1 VIPPLPVQVTGTREY
16 TAGFWSAGVAIMR
29 AGEEQDSPDAGEK
42 RPGPGRRG
50 PALRTLQWLLGLAL
64 LYTLYFARS
73 LLMPVVVALLLAL
86 LLSPL
91 VSVFKRFHV
100 PRTISAL
107 ILLTA
112 IGGPVVLLGSELAEP
127 AKKWIQLLPELS
139 ARLNEELDSF
149 SQALKSEG
157 GKAGG
162 TTSPEPEQT
171 PKWYDFLDFFGD
183 EEKDKAEES
192 PPAKAQGDSALSV
205 RLMQGGLEL
214 LISVLGAAPVVIAQ
228 FTVCVILVLF
238 LLIFGPNLYNTFIQ
252 VVPWISDKEEATRL
266 VGRVQRELSRYILT
280 VSLINAALGMT
291 TAAVLWLMGVED
303 ALLWGAVVGLL
314 NFAPYVGPIIGVCL
328 LSLAGIVQYG
338 LVAGALLP
346 ALLYFAIN
354 MVEAQFV
361 TPTVLGQRMQ
371 LNPLV
376 LMAWLILWG
385 WLWGAVGVLLAVP
398 LLVCIKLTAEQ
409 LNVLDPWVRL
419 ISARA

>member
-1 VIPPLPVQVTGTREY
+1 M
-16 TAGFWSAGVAIMR
+16 SAGEVQ
-29 AGEEQDSPDAGEK
+29 EQDSPGAGETS
-42 RPGPGRRG
+42 PGPGHMW
-50 PALRTLQWLLGLAL
+50 PALRPLPWLLGLAL

-73 LLMPVVVALLLAL
+73 LLMPMVVALLLAL

-112 IGGPVVLLGSELAEP
+112 IGGPVVLLGSELTEP
-127 AKKWIQLLPELS
+127 ARKWIQLLPELS
-139 ARLNEELDSF
+139 ARLNEELESF
-149 SQALKSEG
+149 SQALQSEDREDVE
-157 GKAGG
+157 KAQAD
-162 TTSPEPEQT
+162 PEGES
-171 PKWYDFLDFFGD
+171 KWYDFFDFFGD
-183 EEKDKAEES
+183 QKKEEAAPTPPDK
-192 PPAKAQGDSALSV
+192 PQGDSALSV
-205 RLMQGGLEL
+205 RLMQGGLEF

-238 LLIFGPNLYNTFIQ
+238 LLIFGPNLYDTFIQ
-252 VVPWISDKEEATRL
+252 VVPLVRDKRKATQL

-291 TAAVLWLMGVED
+291 TAAVLWLMGVDD

-314 NFAPYVGPIIGVCL
+314 NFAPYIGPVIGVCL

-338 LVAGALLP
+338 LVPGALLP

-376 LMAWLILWG
+376 LMVWLILWG

-398 LLVCIKLTAEQ
+398 LLVCIKLAAEQ
-409 LNVLDPWVRL
+409 LNVLEPWVRL
-419 ISARA
+419 IGARA

>member
-1 VIPPLPVQVTGTREY
+1 MG
-16 TAGFWSAGVAIMR
+16 
-29 AGEEQDSPDAGEK
+29 AGEVQEQEAPVAGEQ
-42 RPGPGRRG
+42 RPGRGG
-50 PALRTLQWLLGLAL
+50 PAPRPLLWLLGLAL

-139 ARLNEELDSF
+139 ARLNEELDSL
-149 SQALKSEG
+149 SQALQSEG
-157 GKAGG
+157 QADGEKA
-162 TTSPEPEQT
+162 PAEPERES
-171 PKWYDFLDFFGD
+171 KWYDFLDFFGD
-183 EEKDKAEES
+183 GEKEEAQA
-192 PPAKAQGDSALSV
+192 PPPDKAQGESALSV
-205 RLMQGGLEL
+205 RLMQGGVEL

-238 LLIFGPNLYNTFIQ
+238 LLIFGPNLYDTFIR
-252 VVPWISDKEEATRL
+252 VVPSVRDKRKATQL

-291 TAAVLWLMGVED
+291 TAAVLWFMGVED

-314 NFAPYVGPIIGVCL
+314 NFAPYIGPVIGVCL

-338 LVAGALLP
+338 LVPEALLP

-376 LMAWLILWG
+376 LMVWLIIWG

-398 LLVCIKLTAEQ
+398 LLVCIKLAAEQ
-409 LNVLDPWVRL
+409 LNILDPWVKL
-419 ISARA
+419 IGARA

>member
-1 VIPPLPVQVTGTREY
+1 
-16 TAGFWSAGVAIMR
+16 MN
-29 AGEEQDSPDAGEK
+29 AGEVREEDSPAAAVK
-42 RPGPGRRG
+42 PAGPGHRG
-50 PALRTLQWLLGLAL
+50 PASRPLLWLVGLAL

-91 VSVFKRFHV
+91 VSIFKRFHV

-112 IGGPVVLLGSELAEP
+112 IGGPVVLLGGELAEP

-139 ARLNEELDSF
+139 ARLDEELDAF
-149 SQALKSEG
+149 SQALQAEG
-157 GKAGG
+157 GEAGEEG
-162 TTSPEPEQT
+162 PADPEQES
-171 PKWYDFLDFFGD
+171 KWYDFLDFFGD
-183 EEKDKAEES
+183 KEEKAEPP
-192 PPAKAQGDSALSV
+192 PPARAQGESALSV

-238 LLIFGPNLYNTFIQ
+238 LLIFGPNLYDTFIE
-252 VVPWISDKEEATRL
+252 VVPSVKDKRKATQL

-291 TAAVLWLMGVED
+291 TAAVLWLMGVDD

-314 NFAPYVGPIIGVCL
+314 NFAPYIGPVIGVCL

-338 LVAGALLP
+338 LVPGAMLP

-376 LMAWLILWG
+376 LMVWLILWG

-398 LLVCIKLTAEQ
+398 LLVCIKLAAEQ

-419 ISARA
+419 IGARA

>member
-1 VIPPLPVQVTGTREY
+1 M
-16 TAGFWSAGVAIMR
+16 SAGD
-29 AGEEQDSPDAGEK
+29 EQEQDSPVAAKNHPE
-42 RPGPGRRG
+42 PGRGGSAPR
-50 PALRTLQWLLGLAL
+50 PLRWLVGLAL

-112 IGGPVVLLGSELAEP
+112 IGGPVVLLGGELAEP

-149 SQALKSEG
+149 SQALQSEG
-157 GKAGG
+157 GGTGGKA
-162 TTSPEPEQT
+162 SAEPEQES
-171 PKWYDFLDFFGD
+171 KWYDFLDVFGD
-183 EEKDKAEES
+183 GEKEQAEAS
-192 PPAKAQGDSALSV
+192 PPEKAQGESALSV

-238 LLIFGPNLYNTFIQ
+238 LLIFGPNLYDTFIQ
-252 VVPWISDKEEATRL
+252 VVPSVRDKQKATQL

-280 VSLINAALGMT
+280 VSLINAALGVT
-291 TAAVLWLMGVED
+291 TAAVLWLMGVDD

-314 NFAPYVGPIIGVCL
+314 NFAPYIGPVIGVCL

-338 LVAGALLP
+338 LVPGAMLP

-354 MVEAQFV
+354 MVEAQFI

-376 LMAWLILWG
+376 LMVWLILWG

-398 LLVCIKLTAEQ
+398 LLVCIKLAAEQ

-419 ISARA
+419 IGAPA

>member
-1 VIPPLPVQVTGTREY
+1 MSTGEVQ
-16 TAGFWSAGVAIMR
+16 
-29 AGEEQDSPDAGEK
+29 EQDSPGAREQ
-42 RPGPGRRG
+42 PSGPGHGWSAPR
-50 PALRTLQWLLGLAL
+50 PLLWLLGLAL

-73 LLMPVVVALLLAL
+73 LLMPMVVALLLAL

-127 AKKWIQLLPELS
+127 ARKWIQLLPELS
-139 ARLNEELDSF
+139 ARLNEELESF
-149 SQALKSEG
+149 SQALQSEEREEVE
-157 GKAGG
+157 KAQVD
-162 TTSPEPEQT
+162 PERE
-171 PKWYDFLDFFGD
+171 PKWYDFFDFFGD
-183 EEKDKAEES
+183 EEQEEVEAAR
-192 PPAKAQGDSALSV
+192 PDKAQGDSALSV

-238 LLIFGPNLYNTFIQ
+238 LLIFGPNLYDTFIQ
-252 VVPWISDKEEATRL
+252 VVPSVKDKRKATQL

-291 TAAVLWLMGVED
+291 TAAVLWLMGVDD

-314 NFAPYVGPIIGVCL
+314 NFAPYIGPVIGVCL

-338 LVAGALLP
+338 LVPGALLP

-376 LMAWLILWG
+376 LMVWLILWG
-385 WLWGAVGVLLAVP
+385 WLWGAVGVLLADP
-398 LLVCIKLTAEQ
+398 LLVCIKLAAEQ

-419 ISARA
+419 IGAKA

>member
-1 VIPPLPVQVTGTREY
+1 M
-16 TAGFWSAGVAIMR
+16 SAGEVR
-29 AGEEQDSPDAGEK
+29 DQDSPAAGAEP
-42 RPGPGRRG
+42 PGPGPRG
-50 PALRTLQWLLGLAL
+50 PTSRILLWLLGLAL

-91 VSVFKRFHV
+91 VTIFKRFHV

-112 IGGPVVLLGSELAEP
+112 IGGPVVLLGGELAEP

-139 ARLNEELDSF
+139 ARLDQELDAF
-149 SQALKSEG
+149 SQALQAEG
-157 GKAGG
+157 GEAGEEA
-162 TTSPEPEQT
+162 PAEPEKES
-171 PKWYDFLDFFGD
+171 KWYDFLDFFGSE
-183 EEKDKAEES
+183 EEKAEA
-192 PPAKAQGDSALSV
+192 PPPDKAQGDSALSV

-214 LISVLGAAPVVIAQ
+214 LVSVLGAAPVVIAQ

-238 LLIFGPNLYNTFIQ
+238 LLIFGPNLYDTFIE
-252 VVPWISDKEEATRL
+252 VVPSVRDKQKATQL

-291 TAAVLWLMGVED
+291 TAAVLWLMGVDD

-314 NFAPYVGPIIGVCL
+314 NFAPYVGPVIGVCL

-338 LVAGALLP
+338 LVPGAMLP

-376 LMAWLILWG
+376 LMVWLIVWG

-398 LLVCIKLTAEQ
+398 LLVCLKLAAEQ

-419 ISARA
+419 IGARA

>member
-1 VIPPLPVQVTGTREY
+1 M
-16 TAGFWSAGVAIMR
+16 SAGEVR
-29 AGEEQDSPDAGEK
+29 EGDSPATGGEP
-42 RPGPGRRG
+42 RAPGRMR
-50 PALRTLQWLLGLAL
+50 PTFRPVLWLLGLAL

-91 VSVFKRFHV
+91 VSIFKRFHV

-112 IGGPVVLLGSELAEP
+112 IGGPVVLLAGELAEP

-139 ARLNEELDSF
+139 ARLNEELDAF
-149 SQALKSEG
+149 SQALQSERG
-157 GKAGG
+157 EAGEKG
-162 TTSPEPEQT
+162 SAGPEQDS
-171 PKWYDFLDFFGD
+171 KWYDFLDFFGSN
-183 EEKDKAEES
+183 EEKAEAPPPDKPKGE
-192 PPAKAQGDSALSV
+192 SALSV

-238 LLIFGPNLYNTFIQ
+238 LLIFGPNLYDTFIQ
-252 VVPWISDKEEATRL
+252 VVPSVRDKRKATQL

-291 TAAVLWLMGVED
+291 TAAVLWLMGVDD

-314 NFAPYVGPIIGVCL
+314 NFAPYIGPVIGVCL

-338 LVAGALLP
+338 LVPGAMLP

-376 LMAWLILWG
+376 LMVWLILWG

-398 LLVCIKLTAEQ
+398 LLVCIKLAAEQ

-419 ISARA
+419 IGARA